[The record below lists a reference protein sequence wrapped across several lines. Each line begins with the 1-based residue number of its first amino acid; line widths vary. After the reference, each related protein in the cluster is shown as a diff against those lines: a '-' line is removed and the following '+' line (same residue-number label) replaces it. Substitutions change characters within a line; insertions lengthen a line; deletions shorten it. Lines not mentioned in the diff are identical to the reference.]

1 MSIFEKFMFGIVFP
15 LMFCLIGGLFAK
27 KGYSHL
33 KTKADKKIRCLSQ
46 TWGKIVDMDSMSMK
60 TSSGRRRRAYFPTY
74 EYAVEG
80 EVFRVKY
87 SMGTTRRQFKIGDQV
102 KVRYDHNS
110 PNYSYIEG
118 YKEDSAAAIGG
129 LIMGSIA
136 VLYGLFVGGFVWL
149 G

>member
-27 KGYSHL
+27 KGYNHL
-33 KTKADKKIRCLSQ
+33 KTKADKKVKCLSQ
-46 TWGKIVDMDSMSMK
+46 TWGKIVDMDSTSMT

-74 EYAVEG
+74 EYAAECG
-80 EVFRVKY
+80 VFRVKY

-102 KVRYDHNS
+102 SVRYDQNS
-110 PNYSYIEG
+110 PSYSYIEG

-136 VLYGLFVGGFVWL
+136 MLCGLFVGLFIWFN
-149 G
+149 

>member
-1 MSIFEKFMFGIVFP
+1 MNPSDRLLFGIAFP
-15 LMFCLIGGLFAK
+15 LMFCLIGGFFAK
-27 KGYSHL
+27 KGYNHL
-33 KTKADKKIRCLSQ
+33 KTKADKKVRCLSQ
-46 TWGKIVDMDSMSMK
+46 TWGKIVDIDSMSMT
-60 TSSGRRRRAYFPTY
+60 TSSGRRRAYFPTY

-118 YKEDSAAAIGG
+118 YKEDIVASVGG

-136 VLYGLFVGGFVWL
+136 ILCGLFVGLFVWF

>member
-1 MSIFEKFMFGIVFP
+1 MNLSDRLLLGIAFP
-15 LMFCLIGGLFAK
+15 LMFCLIGGFFVK
-27 KGYSHL
+27 KGYNHL
-33 KTKADKKIRCLSQ
+33 KTKADKKARCLSQ
-46 TWGKIVDMDSMSMK
+46 TWGKIVDMDSMSMT

-74 EYAVEG
+74 EYVVAD
-80 EVFRVKY
+80 EVIRVKY

-136 VLYGLFVGGFVWL
+136 VLCGLFVGGFVWL

>member
-1 MSIFEKFMFGIVFP
+1 
-15 LMFCLIGGLFAK
+15 LI
-27 KGYSHL
+27 
-33 KTKADKKIRCLSQ
+33 TKADKKARCLSQ
-46 TWGKIVDMDSMSMK
+46 TWGKIIDMDSMSMT
-60 TSSGRRRRAYFPTY
+60 TSSGRRKRAYFPTY

-87 SMGTTRRQFKIGDQV
+87 SMGTTRHQFKIGDQV

-129 LIMGSIA
+129 LIMGSIV
-136 VLYGLFVGGFVWL
+136 VLCGLFVGGFVWL

>member
-1 MSIFEKFMFGIVFP
+1 MDLSDRLLFGIVFP

-33 KTKADKKIRCLSQ
+33 KTKRDKKVRCLSQ
-46 TWGKIVDMDSMSMK
+46 TWGKIVDIDSMSMT
-60 TSSGRRRRAYFPTY
+60 TSSRRRKRAYFPTY
-74 EYAVEG
+74 EYAVDG
-80 EVFRVKY
+80 EVIRVKY
-87 SMGTTRRQFKIGDQV
+87 SMGTTRCQFKIGDQV

-118 YKEDSAAAIGG
+118 YKEDIVASVGG
-129 LIMGSIA
+129 LIIGSIA
-136 VLYGLFVGGFVWL
+136 ILCGLFVGLFVWF